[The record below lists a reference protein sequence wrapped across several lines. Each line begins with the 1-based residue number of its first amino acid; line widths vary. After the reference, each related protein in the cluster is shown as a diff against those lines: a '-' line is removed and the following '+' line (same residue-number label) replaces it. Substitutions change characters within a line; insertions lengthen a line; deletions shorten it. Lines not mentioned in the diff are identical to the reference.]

1 MGSAMDDSSTSAR
14 PSPSHSHQH
23 SLQPWDVVTQTVCL
37 AVSTLC
43 VGMRL
48 YSKLHITKAPGW
60 EDLTCF
66 LAWLGLIGYTIITFE
81 ADRHGSGVH
90 QWEVDAS
97 DLREFSKLAN
107 ASQILYGPLI
117 FVTKLSIFL
126 LYVRVFA
133 PSPKCNPFWFIQ
145 FIIGLNFLFYLAD
158 TIVKICECTPR
169 SRIWD
174 KDVPGHC
181 ININIPILV
190 TSIVNVVSD
199 IIMLLMPIMCVWRL
213 QITVRRKL
221 GISAIFAAGIFGC
234 ISSMMRLAVSVNNS
248 TTADKTYGWFPEFL
262 WTTAEITSG
271 IIASSLPA
279 LPTFYKHTSQKAK
292 TLMMSIS
299 TGSFSTFRRK
309 STSIGNVSEATRPTL
324 RRPWQSTQDPSRTN
338 LVSGSDWE
346 MGEIGPFQGTCYTTT
361 EATAERDGERGF
373 HSNVDSLRGR
383 DGERCEPRDG
393 ILKIVEVDVE
403 SGPGMGA

>member
-1 MGSAMDDSSTSAR
+1 MDDSSI
-14 PSPSHSHQH
+14 SPPYSYRH
-23 SLQPWDVVTQTVCL
+23 SLQPWDVATQTVCL

-43 VGMRL
+43 IAMRL

-60 EDLTCF
+60 EDLTCC
-66 LAWLGLIGYTIITFE
+66 LAWLGLIGYAILAFE

-97 DLREFSKLAN
+97 DLRQFSKLAN

-145 FIIGLNFLFYLAD
+145 LIIALNLLFYFAD
-158 TIVKICECTPR
+158 TVVKICECTPR
-169 SRIWD
+169 ARIWD

-199 IIMLLMPIMCVWRL
+199 IIMLLMPILCVWRL

-234 ISSMMRLAVSVNNS
+234 ISSVMRLAVSIGNRYS
-248 TTADKTYGWFPEFL
+248 TDKTYDWFPEFL

-271 IIASSLPA
+271 ILASSLPA

-292 TLMMSIS
+292 TLVRSIS
-299 TGSFSTFRRK
+299 TGSFSTFMKK
-309 STSIGNVSEATRPTL
+309 SVSTGNRSGSEAVHQPAV
-324 RRPWQSTQDPSRTN
+324 RRPWQGDPSRTN
-338 LVSGSDWE
+338 LVAGSDWE
-346 MGEIGPFQGTCYTTT
+346 MAEIGPFQGTCYTTA

-403 SGPGMGA
+403 SGPGGRT

>member
-1 MGSAMDDSSTSAR
+1 MAS
-14 PSPSHSHQH
+14 PSPLSYDYRHSPQF
-23 SLQPWDVVTQTVCL
+23 WDVVTQTVCL
-37 AVSTLC
+37 TVSTGF
-43 VGMRL
+43 VAMRL
-48 YSKLHITKAPGW
+48 YSKFHITKAPGW
-60 EDLTCF
+60 DDWTCC
-66 LAWLGLIGYTIITFE
+66 LAWFGLIGYVVLAFE

-117 FVTKLSIFL
+117 FLTKLSIFL

-133 PSPKCNPFWFIQ
+133 PSAKCNPFWFIQ
-145 FIIGLNFLFYLAD
+145 VLIGLNFLFYLAD

-169 SRIWD
+169 ARIWD
-174 KDVPGHC
+174 KNVPGHC
-181 ININIPILV
+181 INVNIPILV

-199 IIMLLMPIMCVWRL
+199 LMMLLMPIRCVWRL
-213 QITVRRKL
+213 QIPVRQKI

-234 ISSMMRLAVSVNNS
+234 IASIMRLVVSIGNS
-248 TTADKTYGWFPEFL
+248 DTPDKTYDWFPEFL

-271 IIASSLPA
+271 IVASSLPA
-279 LPTFYKHTSQKAK
+279 LPSFYRHTSQKAK
-292 TLMMSIS
+292 ALLMSIS
-299 TGSFSTFRRK
+299 TGSLATFMKK
-309 STSIGNVSEATRPTL
+309 SASASNASRARQSISRH
-324 RRPWQSTQDPSRTN
+324 PWHSALDRSGSN

-346 MGEIGPFQGTCYTTT
+346 MGEVGPFHGTCYTTT

-373 HSNVDSLRGR
+373 HLNVDGLRV
-383 DGERCEPRDG
+383 GEECGPRAG

-403 SGPGMGA
+403 SGPG